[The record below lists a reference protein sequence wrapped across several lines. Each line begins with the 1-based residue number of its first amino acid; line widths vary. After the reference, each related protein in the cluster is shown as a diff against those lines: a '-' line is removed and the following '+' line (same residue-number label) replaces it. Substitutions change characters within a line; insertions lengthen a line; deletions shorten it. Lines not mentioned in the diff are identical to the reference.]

1 MVPAVRSDFSFA
13 AARRILRAVAAEGPG
28 LARFELLMCV
38 AAGMSGGLVGVL
50 WSTLVSAPWLESLRG
65 PSSPPLAIERTSGL
79 VAHAVALA
87 LGGGTLGFL
96 FWLGWGLPAFDAG
109 TPWHLVGFA
118 YGGLLWAA
126 TALPALLL
134 LGLRLPAL
142 RRLCVVLLVEALV
155 AAASVGLFCAFAWH
169 RVA

>member
-1 MVPAVRSDFSFA
+1 M
-13 AARRILRAVAAEGPG
+13 
-28 LARFELLMCV
+28 ARFELLMCV

-96 FWLGWGLPAFDAG
+96 FWLGWALAALVDAPWFAAG
-109 TPWHLVGFA
+109 TLF
-118 YGGLLWAA
+118 GLLAWAGV
-126 TALPALLL
+126 ALPLLASVV
-134 LGLRLPAL
+134 LRLRGFGRVA
-142 RRLCVVLLVEALV
+142 VVLAVEWLVTCV
-155 AAASVGLFCAFAWH
+155 AVGLFCALAWH
-169 RVA
+169 RYA